1 MIFGFLIILLWL
13 WATEEK
19 LKDYDELL
27 KSSGWQRGGHSL
39 DPLESGWPSGV
50 AFDCVFTVGTISA
63 REFHTPEQVG
73 SNI

>member
-1 MIFGFLIILLWL
+1 MIFALLIILLWL

-27 KSSGWQRGGHSL
+27 KSPGWQHGGHSL
-39 DPLESGWPSGV
+39 DPLESDWPSGV

-63 REFHTPEQVG
+63 SKFYSPEQVG